1 MTRSDEYLLR
11 ALVDHVNGGRVWTD
25 DLGERINL
33 AYLKVSFVEE
43 TVLIHC
49 TFPRRNKATPKSCG
63 LFTMLLA
70 YTGE

>member
-33 AYLKVSFVEE
+33 AYLKVKLFEIGKLFKICQGE
-43 TVLIHC
+43 T
-49 TFPRRNKATPKSCG
+49 R
-63 LFTMLLA
+63 
-70 YTGE
+70 